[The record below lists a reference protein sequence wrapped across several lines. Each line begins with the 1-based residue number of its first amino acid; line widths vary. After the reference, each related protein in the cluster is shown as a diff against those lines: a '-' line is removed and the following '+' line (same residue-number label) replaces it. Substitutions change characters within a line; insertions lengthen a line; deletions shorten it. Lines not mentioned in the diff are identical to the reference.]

1 MKGAWLVGEHSIPLF
16 STICDSCRHLDLT
29 KKRACMAFPDGIP
42 LKIWL
47 GEHAHRT
54 PYRGDHDIQFAP
66 YTEDDLEALERRVAE
81 LDERARN
88 RPPASRRSETE
99 RVAS

>member
-1 MKGAWLVGEHSIPLF
+1 MKDAWLDGEHSIPLF
-16 STICDSCRHLDLT
+16 STTCDGCRHLDLAT
-29 KKRACMAFPDGIP
+29 KRACAAFPDGIP

-47 GEHAHRT
+47 GRHDHRT
-54 PYRGDHDIQFAP
+54 AFPGDGGIQFAP
-66 YTEDDLEALERRVAE
+66 YTEEDLEALERRVAE

-88 RPPASRRSETE
+88 RPPARRRSETE